1 METKHFFLK
10 LMFVKKKQFWFSEE
24 KKIDAFYKGKKNI
37 FCVCI
42 CAKSANDKKNN
53 NFETQKQT
61 IFIVN
66 KMFMFVWDSFVALNL
81 LFIDNCNSFTTYNLY
96 KRIQYFIC
104 TSLLNMSTLNR
115 KHFISHMSDCKMCSK
130 IVLLWRKK
138 NFPVLDLMQE
148 CK

>member
-1 METKHFFLK
+1 MLNFKNLKSLTRMETKHFFSLSWC
-10 LMFVKKKQFWFSEE
+10 LWKKSVLIFRR
-24 KKIDAFYKGKKNI
+24 KKMTLFTKEKNI

-96 KRIQYFIC
+96 KRIKYFIC
-104 TSLLNMSTLNR
+104 TSLLNMSTFNR
-115 KHFISHMSDCKMCSK
+115 KHFI
-130 IVLLWRKK
+130 
-138 NFPVLDLMQE
+138 
-148 CK
+148 